1 MKVVTIWFR
10 MLQRLLRYA
19 EYRKERVIMKVL
31 TKKESGQIAVTLLQM
46 QDILDRHSIRPEIY
60 ASLTA
65 GIRDIAKAAGRDTE
79 FTYTRGITNR
89 VYGK

>member
-1 MKVVTIWFR
+1 
-10 MLQRLLRYA
+10 
-19 EYRKERVIMKVL
+19 MKVL
-31 TKKESGQIAVTLLQM
+31 TKKESDKIAASLLQM

-65 GIRDIAKAAGRDTE
+65 GIRDIAKAAGRETE
-79 FTYTRGITNR
+79 FSYTRGITNR